1 MKVRKL
7 ERRAAAKRRCERRT
21 ANDEGGVGVRPDGGG
36 TRRGRF
42 EGMKTN
48 PSAFSRPLSFFAVTG
63 LLVLVSLS
71 PSAACAQAA
80 DVPVVVP
87 AAVPGGVRVV
97 APAGSATVANA
108 QVVSANGIV
117 DVYEPGTRVVV
128 KETTGPVTYTYGPQV
143 VYATPGGMVLTA
155 EQVKTRMRAGLPI
168 RVEYVT
174 QGNSRV
180 VKRVVIEERYLRD

>member
-1 MKVRKL
+1 MAAFGLVAL
-7 ERRAAAKRRCERRT
+7 EC
-21 ANDEGGVGVRPDGGG
+21 
-36 TRRGRF
+36 
-42 EGMKTN
+42 
-48 PSAFSRPLSFFAVTG
+48 
-63 LLVLVSLS
+63 VSLVVGPGEAS
-71 PSAACAQAA
+71 GQTVVP

-87 AAVPGGVRVV
+87 AAVPGGVTVV
-97 APAGSATVANA
+97 APAGSAVVANA

-128 KETTGPVTYTYGPQV
+128 KETAGPVTYTYGPQV

-174 QGNSRV
+174 QGESRV
-180 VKRVVIEERYLRD
+180 VRRVVIEERYLRD